1 MCKNTVKNLPF
12 IIRYVSDWYKDIFE
26 NGGTLQSVPNCYKNQ
41 QICDINQQILDNYL
55 QVLKCVAKCYKAQK
69 TCDEAVD
76 KCPFVFDSVPDQ
88 YIKIVSN

>member
-41 QICDINQQILDNYL
+41 QICDIN
-55 QVLKCVAKCYKAQK
+55 
-69 TCDEAVD
+69 
-76 KCPFVFDSVPDQ
+76 
-88 YIKIVSN
+88 